1 MYQSLI
7 TYAPRERERERE
19 RESLRQGERVRGTE
33 RLGEI
38 YCEKVRERNIET
50 QKERISLI

>member
-1 MYQSLI
+1 VYQSLI